1 MSEKSALFM
10 ARTTRFHEFAR
21 SLTTT
26 LGVEVSLATPD
37 SPTAAHDFDL
47 LILDCDGIRSD
58 RIDQIAKWLDDRG
71 GVPMLVIVDDE
82 ALGTLRLPNH
92 AHADFVCPTA
102 TPNELKAR
110 AQRLM
115 GEEETVTADDVLNI
129 DNLEINLATYQVTL
143 DNEPIDLTLMEY
155 SLLSFLATHPN
166 RAYSREVLL
175 HLRQNTGYMDGCWD
189 FAGSGHVDENETAR
203 QAVARECLEE
213 LGITVNPADMEF
225 VHLCHRVAGGDGRTY
240 YDLCFVIR
248 KYDGTPAVME
258 PDKNAGL
265 RWFPTEAL
273 PENTSTAV
281 EVMLRPC
288 LRGQPYSEVIHD
300 LPVTSI

>member
-47 LILDCDGIRSD
+47 LILDSDGIRSD

-71 GVPMLVIVDDE
+71 GVPM
-82 ALGTLRLPNH
+82 LPNH

-175 HLRQNTGYMDGCWD
+175 H
-189 FAGSGHVDENETAR
+189 
-203 QAVARECLEE
+203 
-213 LGITVNPADMEF
+213 
-225 VHLCHRVAGGDGRTY
+225 RVWG
-240 YDLCFVIR
+240 F
-248 KYDGTPAVME
+248 
-258 PDKNAGL
+258 
-265 RWFPTEAL
+265 
-273 PENTSTAV
+273 
-281 EVMLRPC
+281 
-288 LRGQPYSEVIHD
+288 
-300 LPVTSI
+300 